1 MGKFESW
8 LQNLIEKEGF
18 DEAKSMLGITTIEL
32 IQKSDCQ
39 IDFER
44 ANNILDYLFRE
55 KLFPRKYK
63 NCQLMYDGFSNV
75 VNWECD
81 WSGDFYN
88 DYYEE
93 STSSMA
99 TPFWNG
105 NGNIP
110 VDTELYKAVDSNN
123 NGILLSSDELDY
135 NQSYTS
141 IEWNKKFDNLAS
153 YSMWI
158 RRFYL
163 PKVYEVI
170 LQHLDNYRN
179 YED

>member
-1 MGKFESW
+1 MAKLEIA
-8 LQNLIEKEGF
+8 LQKLIDKEGF
-18 DEAKSMLGITTIEL
+18 DETKLMLGLTTMEL

-39 IDFER
+39 IDFEM
-44 ANNILDYLFRE
+44 ANDILGYLFSE
-55 KLFPRKYK
+55 KLFPMKYK
-63 NCQLMYDGFSNV
+63 KCHLSYDGFSGV

-88 DYYEE
+88 DYNDET
-93 STSSMA
+93 TSSMA
-99 TPFWNG
+99 TPFWDG
-105 NGNIP
+105 YGNIP

-123 NGILLSSDELDY
+123 NGILLGTDDLD
-135 NQSYTS
+135 NSQSYTS

-163 PKVYEVI
+163 PNVYEVI
-170 LQHLDNYRN
+170 SQHLDNYRN